1 MSERTIFITSFDRD
15 RLMDLIEGIRNYNK
29 KSSATLDMLEHEL
42 IRGTIVDPE
51 EIPPDVVT
59 MNSKVSIVDMDSGK
73 KKTYSLVFPLKAKI
87 DENRLSILAPLG
99 TALLG
104 YRVGDVIQWDVP
116 SGRKTIKIT
125 KILYQPEASG
135 NYAL

>member
-15 RLMDLIEGIRNYNK
+15 RLMDLIEGIRAYNK
-29 KSSATLDMLEHEL
+29 KSNATLDMLEHEL
-42 IRGTIVDPE
+42 IRGTIVDPK

-59 MNSKVSIVDMDSGK
+59 MNSKVSIVDVDSGK
-73 KKTYSLVFPLKAKI
+73 KKTYSLVFPSKAKI

-116 SGRKTIKIT
+116 SGKKTFKIT
-125 KILYQPEASG
+125 NILYQPEASG

>member
-15 RLMDLIEGIRNYNK
+15 RLMDLIEGIRAYNK
-29 KSSATLDMLEHEL
+29 KSNATLDMLEHEL
-42 IRGTIVDPE
+42 IRGTIVDSKK
-51 EIPPDVVT
+51 IPPDVVT
-59 MNSKVSIVDMDSGK
+59 MNSKVSIVDVDSGK
-73 KKTYSLVFPLKAKI
+73 KKTYSLVFPSKAKI

-116 SGRKTIKIT
+116 SGKKTFKIT
-125 KILYQPEASG
+125 NILYQPEASG